1 MFSKFSNSG
10 IQTRKSLIM
19 SNFLKEFKENI
30 YFDNIIFDNKA
41 DQRNFNHKIRNS
53 NNFSKINNL
62 NNKRLPLRSIN
73 NNFSYNINIKSN
85 FNNNLKY
92 NNNSFLKK
100 DFKLLE
106 NKIYTKEKI
115 EFFDEITF
123 KKIKI
128 KKFKED
134 DVPFTKSK
142 ILPEIEWQKI
152 DNDILTDDDQIENG
166 YKKEMN
172 WLGDTIKK
180 IEKNHNY
187 LKENIDKDKKFKIK
201 KW

>member
-1 MFSKFSNSG
+1 MFLKFSNSG

-30 YFDNIIFDNKA
+30 FFDNIIFDNKA
-41 DQRNFNHKIRNS
+41 EQRNFNHKIRNS
-53 NNFSKINNL
+53 NNLSKLNNL

-73 NNFSYNINIKSN
+73 NNNIINISNNNYNI
-85 FNNNLKY
+85 KY

-100 DFKLLE
+100 DFKILE
-106 NKIYTKEKI
+106 KKIYTKEKI
-115 EFFDEITF
+115 EFFDEITL

-128 KKFKED
+128 KKFKEND
-134 DVPFTKSK
+134 IPFTKSK